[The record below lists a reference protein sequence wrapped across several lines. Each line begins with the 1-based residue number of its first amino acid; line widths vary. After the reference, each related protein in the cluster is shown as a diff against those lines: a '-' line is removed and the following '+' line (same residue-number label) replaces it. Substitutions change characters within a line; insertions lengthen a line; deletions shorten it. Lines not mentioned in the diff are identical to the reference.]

1 MTEWLQRFSPPGR
14 AKARLLC
21 LPPGGGSAQ
30 LYQRWPALLGPEVE
44 VVAVELPGRGARSL
58 QPPLTDMATLVP
70 VLVAELARLDDLP
83 LVVFGHSMGGIVGWE
98 LCRRLP
104 REPRGL
110 VVAAAA
116 APTRLRSPRWYSE
129 TTDEGLRELI
139 TRSEGLPS
147 ATALDPLF
155 LEYFL
160 PMLRADLTL
169 VNSFEPEPLP
179 PLRCPLRVYRGAADP
194 LVGDDEAN
202 AWLAET
208 QGDARVHT
216 FDGGHFFPRD
226 LPEVVLPQLRAD
238 VLAAVEVPSL

>member
-1 MTEWLQRFSPPGR
+1 MTEWLRYFSPPGR

-30 LYQRWPALLGPEVE
+30 LYQRWPASLGPDVE
-44 VVAVELPGRGARSL
+44 VVAVELPGRGSRSL
-58 QPPLTDMATLVP
+58 QPLMTDMASLVSTLVTET
-70 VLVAELARLDDLP
+70 AGLDDLP
-83 LVVFGHSMGGIVGWE
+83 LVVFGHSMGGLVGWE

-104 REPRGL
+104 RPPQGL

-116 APTRLRSPRWYSE
+116 APTRLHSPRWRSE
-129 TTDEGLRELI
+129 TTDDGLRELI
-139 TRSEGLPS
+139 TRSEGLPGQ
-147 ATALDPLF
+147 APLDPLF

-160 PMLRADLTL
+160 PVLRADLTL
-169 VNSFEPEPLP
+169 ANTFEPEPLR
-179 PLRCPLRVYRGAADP
+179 PLRCPLRVYRGSADP
-194 LVGDDEAN
+194 LVGEEEAD

-208 QGDARVHT
+208 EGDARVHV

-226 LPEVVLPQLRAD
+226 NPRVMLAQLRAD

>member
-1 MTEWLQRFSPPGR
+1 M
-14 AKARLLC
+14 
-21 LPPGGGSAQ
+21 
-30 LYQRWPALLGPEVE
+30 
-44 VVAVELPGRGARSL
+44 ELPGRGARSL
-58 QPPLTDMATLVP
+58 EPLVPDMAGLVSTLVTET
-70 VLVAELARLDDLP
+70 AGLDDLP

-104 REPRGL
+104 RPPQGL

-116 APTRLRSPRWYSE
+116 APTRQRSPRWRSE

-147 ATALDPLF
+147 QSSLDPLF

-160 PMLRADLTL
+160 PILRADLAL
-169 VNSFEPEPLP
+169 VNAFEPEPLP
-179 PLRCPLRVYRGAADP
+179 PLRCMLRVYRGAADP
-194 LVGDDEAN
+194 LVGDDEAD

-208 QGDARVHT
+208 EGDARVLV

-226 LPEVVLPQLRAD
+226 TPEVMLAQLRAD
-238 VLAAVEVPSL
+238 VLAALEVPSR

>member
-1 MTEWLQRFSPPGR
+1 M
-14 AKARLLC
+14 LC
-21 LPPGGGSAQ
+21 LPPGGGSSQ
-30 LYQRWPALLGPEVE
+30 LYQRWPAILGSEFE

-58 QPPLTDMATLVP
+58 EPPLTDMTTLVSA
-70 VLVAELARLDDLP
+70 LITETARFDDLP

-104 REPRGL
+104 RTPRGL

-129 TTDEGLRELI
+129 TSDEGLRELI
-139 TRSEGLPS
+139 TRSEGLSPE
-147 ATALDPLF
+147 TPLDPLF

-169 VNSFEPEPLP
+169 VNSFEPESLP
-179 PLRCPLRVYRGAADP
+179 PLRCPLRVYRGSADP
-194 LVGDDEAN
+194 LMGDDEAN
-202 AWLAET
+202 AWLAEAE
-208 QGDARVHT
+208 GDARVHT

-226 LPEVVLPQLRAD
+226 IPEVMLAQLRAD